1 MENSLVAT
9 SQQRTYDVLIVGA
22 GPAGMMA
29 AEHAA
34 LAGLKVAIA
43 EAMPSPA
50 RKFLMAGK
58 SGLNLTKH
66 ENIATFIK
74 NYDSIESLRPK
85 LAEFGPREVI
95 NFAQDLGQEVFTGST
110 GRVFPKVMKASPL
123 LRAWLA
129 RLETLGITLLRRHRW
144 VGPLVA
150 SESHNFETST
160 GSVQIQAR
168 ALILAMGGASWARL
182 GSNGAWSKDFTEAG
196 IAQSEFVAANV
207 GMQVAWSEHM
217 SPYFGKPLKNTKLS
231 VAGAQSCGEFVIS
244 QSGIEGGAVYALGRM
259 LRKNLLVKLD
269 FAPQISA
276 GELHK
281 MISRRKLKD
290 SLSNFL
296 RKSVNLNATKRALFF
311 ELTQPIPRDINGLV
325 DAIKDAHLPLMGP
338 CPMDQAISTA
348 GGVMWNELTPELM
361 LKSHPG
367 IFCAGEMVDW
377 EAPTGGYLLTACLA
391 TGRWAGRAAADYIKL
406 NRSLINERIKPKN
419 LY

>member
-1 MENSLVAT
+1 
-9 SQQRTYDVLIVGA
+9 
-22 GPAGMMA
+22 MMA

-34 LAGLKVAIA
+34 FAGLKVAIA
-43 EAMPSPA
+43 DAMPSPA

-58 SGLNLTKH
+58 SGLNLTKN
-66 ENIATFIK
+66 EDIAAFIK
-74 NYDSIESLRPK
+74 NYDAIEPLRPM
-85 LAEFGPREVI
+85 LAEFGPKEVI
-95 NFAQDLGQEVFTGST
+95 NFAQNLEQEVFTGST

-129 RLETLGITLLRRHRW
+129 RLETLGVTLLRRHRW

-150 SESHNFETST
+150 GEAHSFETPA
-160 GSVQIQAR
+160 GGVQIQAK

-182 GSNGAWSKDFTEAG
+182 GSDGEWSKDFTQAG

-217 SPYFGKPLKNTKLS
+217 SPHFGKPLKNIKLS
-231 VAGAQSCGEFVIS
+231 VAGAQSRGEFVIS

-259 LRKNLLVKLD
+259 LRKNALAKLD
-269 FAPQISA
+269 FAPQISGA
-276 GELHK
+276 DLHK
-281 MISRRKLKD
+281 MISSRKAKD

-296 RKSVNLNATKRALFF
+296 RKSIKLDATKRALVF
-311 ELTQPIPRDINGLV
+311 ELTQPMPRDINGLV
-325 DAIKDAHLPLMGP
+325 AAIKNAPLPLMGP

-348 GGVMWNELTPELM
+348 GGVMWDALTPELM

-377 EAPTGGYLLTACLA
+377 EAPTGGYLITACLA
-391 TGRWAGRAAADYIKL
+391 TGRWAGRAAADYL
-406 NRSLINERIKPKN
+406 SATARL
-419 LY
+419 